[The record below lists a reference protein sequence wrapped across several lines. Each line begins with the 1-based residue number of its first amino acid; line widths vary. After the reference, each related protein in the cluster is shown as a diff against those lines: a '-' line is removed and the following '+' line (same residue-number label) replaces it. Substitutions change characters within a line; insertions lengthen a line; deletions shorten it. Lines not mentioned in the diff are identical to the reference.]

1 LQSLVELAKYVV
13 VAEEGCYAD
22 DLASRPDSPIVI
34 PPTGMD
40 QFGAMKQVV
49 AEPLSLGVGRSA
61 EQWVILRSRLCRK
74 YRSRLRQIAT
84 VSIRFRWKCHND

>member
-34 PPTGMD
+34 PATGTD

-49 AEPLSLGVGRSA
+49 VEPLSLGVGRSA
-61 EQWVILRSRLCRK
+61 EH
-74 YRSRLRQIAT
+74 A
-84 VSIRFRWKCHND
+84 

>member
-34 PPTGMD
+34 PPTGTD
-40 QFGAMKQVV
+40 QFGAMNQVV
-49 AEPLSLGVGRSA
+49 AEPLSRSRSASVGRLNMMPSG
-61 EQWVILRSRLCRK
+61 V
-74 YRSRLRQIAT
+74 
-84 VSIRFRWKCHND
+84 